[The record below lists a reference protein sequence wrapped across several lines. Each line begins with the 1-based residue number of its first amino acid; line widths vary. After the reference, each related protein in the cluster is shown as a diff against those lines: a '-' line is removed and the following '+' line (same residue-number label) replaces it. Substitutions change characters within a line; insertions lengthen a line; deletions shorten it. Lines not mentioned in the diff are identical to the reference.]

1 MRIEQFLN
9 SIKASSPGWEPGD
22 NLATLQ
28 LTDSQL
34 GQLNVWVGER
44 AHKVK
49 RLRDEFKVAW
59 GAAML
64 LAGARAI
71 QRLFQDNPDARLEYA
86 NVGVKLGIDQL
97 AQYMTTDAWSAIEV
111 GARQVWGVRLMRSRA
126 AARRVLE
133 TMLLHSGALWPLLEA
148 LTDEVERSWS
158 WESLAQ
164 ADLQAISAW
173 MANHAK
179 LLQVREGLRSA
190 LRDEGTCLDLAEHL
204 QRFAEVKS
212 FLAQRAAIPLA
223 RSALTEVL
231 GAPDEETARALAAR
245 LAPPATT
252 VQAPAQAEWRWDSKN
267 GLDRL
272 VLRLPNLI
280 TVPDAGPEQ
289 QRILLGFANGTI
301 TVAYLRQGDR
311 YEREPGSSSLPLPRA
326 TKFPAAILAFEA
338 QGEFEVPYMEVEAP
352 AEPVALFD
360 TDTGAQLSTAPAGS
374 SVVLVCAP
382 GYRLDAPEGFKPRS
396 LADLDAWAC
405 TLPAHAQTLTMYCPD
420 GSAEEWSLDP
430 KALPLR
436 IVFEPPHVP
445 GLAFGRAAVYSRF
458 PRFFVEGDIR
468 TFSYLLTGPAGEQS
482 GALRNRLVRPAQRLA
497 AIPGRYRLEV
507 SADGRRGIAHFV
519 IVPEGTALTSRS
531 DALGTHIAI
540 SGDELSL
547 LTHAHEHTRALT
559 VNPSVHGKLSIGVFW
574 QRADLRGVYSIGAY
588 PPRVEVRPAADAEAT
603 DERGFELLL
612 GTGGLQIDGPPGA
625 GVRIVAG
632 EAVFVR
638 YLDSTGHRFIRY
650 SELPRRI
657 LQVGDGGLRIRV
669 HVGNWLS
676 EMLHFTRRTARRLNV
691 IPELRAGT
699 WYARTKLSDSP
710 PVHIE
715 FVNAWAPWMP
725 AQRFEAE
732 VVSRDES
739 GILYEVPVPAPGRP
753 YQVTAFSGAERIA
766 GMGLLYSH
774 VGRPPAP
781 PEYSLLERLLWDG
794 TERKRELW
802 RDAIERRLAKHR
814 EQWVFDTFKTLRRYG
829 TRWFK
834 IAEHL
839 ADAMTHLR
847 LGALVAPTEESD
859 DVEAVFRE
867 LDWPLARVRYA
878 DFHRVEPSDLVVAL
892 RRIAEWHAGLL
903 VPAFLKWDPRDHYMD
918 VAVLLA
924 PIHEA
929 PRLLSSAEIDAVC
942 SPEAEGMRN
951 PTSSTAS
958 GRLAGLVEIRRKHT
972 ELSDDPDLRSLI
984 VRDDDSGGVHPR
996 LNAIWQQALPPDARA
1011 LENAVVHVTERVHRW
1026 RAGGPVLPKL
1036 WDDVRVLQRSAPT
1049 LFDYWLNRWAAEES
1063 AT

>member
-1 MRIEQFLN
+1 MRIEKFLD
-9 SIKASSPGWEPGD
+9 SIKAKSLGWEPGD

-34 GQLNVWVGER
+34 GQLNAWVGER

-71 QRLFQDNPDARLEYA
+71 QRLFRDNPDARLEYA

-97 AQYMTTDAWSAIEV
+97 AQHMNTDAWSAIEV
-111 GARQVWGVRLMRSRA
+111 GARQVWGIRLMRSRA

-133 TMLLHSGALWPLLEA
+133 TMLMHSGALWPLLES

-164 ADLQAISAW
+164 AERQEVADW
-173 MANHAK
+173 MASHAK

-190 LRDEGTCLDLAEHL
+190 LRDEGTRLDLAEHL
-204 QRFAEVKS
+204 QRFAEVKA

-223 RSALTEVL
+223 RGALTEVL
-231 GAPDEETARALAAR
+231 GAPDEETARALVDR

-252 VQAPAQAEWRWDSKN
+252 VQAPGRAEWRWDSKN

-272 VLRLPNLI
+272 VLRLPDTI
-280 TVPDAGPEQ
+280 TVSGAGPAQ

-301 TVAYLRQGDR
+301 TVAFLRQGEL
-311 YEREPGSSSLPLPRA
+311 YEREAGSSSLPLPRA
-326 TKFPAAILAFEA
+326 TKFPATILAFEA
-338 QGEFEVPYMEVEAP
+338 QGEFEVPYMEVAAP

-360 TDTGAQLSTAPAGS
+360 AETGAHLSTAPTGTT
-374 SVVLVCAP
+374 VVLVCAP
-382 GYRLDAPEGFKPRS
+382 GYRLDAPEDFRRRS
-396 LADLDAWAC
+396 LAELDAWSC
-405 TLPAHAQTLTMYCPD
+405 KLPAHAQTLTMYCPD
-420 GSAEEWSLDP
+420 GSAEEWPLDP

-445 GLAFGRAAVYSRF
+445 GLAFGRAAAYTRF
-458 PRFFVEGDIR
+458 PRFFVDGDIR
-468 TFSYLLTGPAGEQS
+468 TFSYRLTGPAGEQS
-482 GALRNRLVRPAQRLA
+482 GGLRNRLVRPAQKLA
-497 AIPGRYRLEV
+497 TIPGRYRLEV
-507 SADGRRGIAHFV
+507 SADGRRGFAHFV

-531 DALGTHIAI
+531 DALGTHITI
-540 SGDELSL
+540 SGDELAL
-547 LTHAHEHTRALT
+547 LTRTHEHTRTLT
-559 VNPSVHGKLSIGVFW
+559 VNPSVHGKLSIGVVW
-574 QRADLRGVYSIGAY
+574 QRADLRGAYYIGAY
-588 PPRVEVRPAADAEAT
+588 PPRVEVRPAADASAT
-603 DERGFELLL
+603 DERAFELLL
-612 GTGGLQIDGPPGA
+612 GSGGLQIDGPPGA

-632 EAVFVR
+632 EAIFVR
-638 YLDSTGHRFIRY
+638 YLDSAGHRFIRF
-650 SELPRRI
+650 SELPRRV

-669 HVGNWLS
+669 HVGRWLS

-691 IPELRAGT
+691 TPEMRADT
-699 WYARTKLSDSP
+699 WYARTKLPDSP

-715 FVNAWAPWMP
+715 FVNAWAPWTP
-725 AQRFEAE
+725 VQRIEAN
-732 VVSRDES
+732 VVARDE
-739 GILYEVPVPAPGRP
+739 GGFLYEVPVPASGRP
-753 YQVTAFSGAERIA
+753 YQVTAFSGAERIT

-774 VGRPPAP
+774 AGRPTAP
-781 PEYSLLERLLWDG
+781 HGLDLLERLLWDG

-839 ADAMTHLR
+839 ADATTHLR
-847 LGALVAPTEESD
+847 LGALVSPTEESD
-859 DVEAVFRE
+859 HVEAVFRE

-878 DFHRVEPSDLVVAL
+878 DFQRVEPSDPVVAL

-924 PIHEA
+924 PLHEA

-942 SPEAEGMRN
+942 SPDAEVMRN
-951 PTSSTAS
+951 LTSSMAS
-958 GRLAGLVEIRRKHT
+958 GRLAGLVEIRRKPT
-972 ELSDDPDLRSLI
+972 ELSDASDLRSLI
-984 VRDDDSGGVHPR
+984 ARDSDTGGVHPR
-996 LNAIWQQALPPDARA
+996 LSAIWQQALPPDARA
-1011 LENAVVHVTERVHRW
+1011 LENAVVNVTERVHRW
-1026 RAGGPVLPKL
+1026 RAGGPALPEL
-1036 WDDVRVLQRSAPT
+1036 WDDVQVLQHSAPT
-1049 LFDYWLNRWAAEES
+1049 LFDYWLNRWAAEAS